1 MKIEK
6 FSVFQITDDSD
17 LIEKLLG
24 DDDVPV
30 PGSRFLVI
38 ESDKDN
44 VEAILENFNG
54 NFDLEDGRAYFPT
67 KEFKKL
73 TTFEGSITSG
83 EVR

>member
-6 FSVFQITDDSD
+6 FSIFQITDDSD

-73 TTFEGSITSG
+73 TTFEGLITSG

>member
-73 TTFEGSITSG
+73 ATFEGIITSG